1 MKKIQYLVVCLLIL
15 FFSSCAKEEVDIFSA
30 SPAERLNEALKAD
43 FKLLVSSENGWVM
56 EYFAKPTSPGY
67 SLLVKFNAS
76 GNAIFA
82 AKSELTKNKEFELD
96 SCLFEMIGD
105 NGPVLTFNT
114 FNNVL
119 HRFSNPEGY
128 QLEGYGLEGDYE
140 FVVMKADSNQIILK
154 GKKNEA
160 LIILNKLPLDIL
172 WTKYIDDLDGMNT
185 ILFSNNAPKLTMTIG
200 KSRYTFSNGIKHI
213 FSIVK
218 EGSVSNSIDATFIVT
233 RSGVRFYSE
242 LELEGNKFQ
251 NFVLSNDKSAL
262 VSTDNSE
269 LKISGP
275 DDLALYFLSYIQV
288 WEFDANNLSA
298 NVKAHYD
305 AIVQACVEK
314 YNAQDVKLAI
324 KYYLPRKPFVLS
336 LSFIANGEKKEGNLE
351 LTIKASG
358 KNGLSM
364 LYAGPTDE
372 NGTTYYSD
380 IQNLRDLTT
389 LMSNSFAISTFAKIN
404 PQAIKFTKK
413 TDANTWFTLVSK

>member
-1 MKKIQYLVVCLLIL
+1 MKKIQYIAICLLIL
-15 FFSSCAKEEVDIFSA
+15 FISSCAKEEVDIFSA

-43 FKLLVSSENGWVM
+43 FSLLTSAENGWVM
-56 EYFAKPTSPGY
+56 EYFANPTSPGY

-76 GNAIFA
+76 GSAIFA

-114 FNNVL
+114 FNKVL

-140 FVVMKADSNQIILK
+140 FVVMKADSNQIVLK

-172 WTKYIDDLDGMNT
+172 WTKYIDDLDGMNA

-200 KSRYTFSNGIKHI
+200 KSRYTFSNGITHI

-218 EGSVSNSIDATFIVT
+218 EGLVSNSIAAPFIVT
-233 RSGVRFYSE
+233 RSGVRFYAVQ
-242 LELEGNKFQ
+242 ELEGKKFQ
-251 NFVLSNDKSAL
+251 NFVLSDDKSAL

-305 AIVQACVEK
+305 AIVQACVAK

-324 KYYLPRKPFVLS
+324 KYYSTRKTFVLS
-336 LSFIANGEKKEGNLE
+336 LSFLTGNIKNEGNVD
-351 LTIKASG
+351 LTINTSG
-358 KNGLSM
+358 KNGLAI
-364 LYAGPTDE
+364 LYKGTADP

-380 IQNLRDLTT
+380 IQSLRDMTT
-389 LMSNSFAISTFAKIN
+389 LLTNSFALSTFAKIN
-404 PQAIKFTKK
+404 PQAIKLTKK
-413 TDANTWFTLVSK
+413 TDANTWMTLVSK